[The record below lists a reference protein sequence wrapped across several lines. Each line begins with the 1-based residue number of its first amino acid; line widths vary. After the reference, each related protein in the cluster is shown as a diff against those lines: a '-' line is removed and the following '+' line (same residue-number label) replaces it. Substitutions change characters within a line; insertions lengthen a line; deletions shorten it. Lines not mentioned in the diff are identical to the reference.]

1 MSYSITAVENALS
14 LLEVVAENPHVGVTR
29 LSELAGKT
37 KSLTFRLL
45 YTLEAQGYVVKDPDT
60 SEYSLGYRVLF
71 LGERAKHQTDLVR
84 IAEPIMRALTDV
96 SRETSHLVVREGLN
110 SLVVGIVEGPRPLR
124 LYAEV
129 GRRGPLHAGGGS
141 KVMLAFAPEEVRE
154 RVLSGVLERH
164 TEATVHSP
172 EALRLVLAAIVN
184 DGYHVAESDLDDG
197 AFSVAAPIRDR
208 TGAVVASVT
217 VAGPQF
223 RLTKE
228 AREAHINGVL
238 TASRQVSRL
247 LGRVD

>member
-154 RVLSGVLERH
+154 QVLSGVLERH
-164 TEATVHSP
+164 TDATLTEP
-172 EALRLVLAAIVN
+172 DALREVLADIVKN
-184 DGYHVAESDLDDG
+184 GYHVAESDLDDD
-197 AFSVAAPIRDR
+197 AFSVAAPIRNE
-208 TGAVVASVT
+208 TGAVVASIT

-223 RLTKE
+223 RLTKD
-228 AREAHINGVL
+228 AREAHIKGVL
-238 TASRQVSRL
+238 RASRQISRL